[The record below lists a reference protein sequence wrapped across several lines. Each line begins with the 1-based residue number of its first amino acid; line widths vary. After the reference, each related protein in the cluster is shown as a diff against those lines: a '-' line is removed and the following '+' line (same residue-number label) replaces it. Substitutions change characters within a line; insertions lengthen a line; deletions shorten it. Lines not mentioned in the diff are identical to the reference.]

1 MAKTLPISATKSFF
15 LPVRNTVVKAIGL
28 AGAAATS
35 VIEFFDGEIDAIA
48 TWELINNG
56 TGYNVGDLVTL
67 VAGENGSSES
77 RAIFRVLV
85 IDNSSA
91 SSSISSSPSS
101 STSSSPSLSP
111 SSSASHSPSNSMSR
125 SSSVSSSPSSSPSVS
140 ASSSPSRS
148 VSSSPS
154 ASLSPSTSV
163 SSSPSASLSPST
175 SISSSPS
182 LSISSSASRSISSSP
197 SPSAGAGEITS
208 IEMIYAGGGY
218 TAGNTYAT
226 TTNGSGTG
234 ATIKVLTVSDVGISF
249 GKLQCVAN
257 ESASPMVFG
266 AEGTLI
272 TKGISVRI
280 SGTNA
285 LGHITYG

>member
-1 MAKTLPISATKSFF
+1 MAKSLPISATKSFF
-15 LPVRNTVVKAIGL
+15 LPVRNTVVKAVGL

-48 TWELINNG
+48 TWTLINNG

-77 RAIFRVLV
+77 RAIFRVRV

-91 SSSISSSPSS
+91 SSSVSASPSISLSASPSSSPSS
-101 STSSSPSLSP
+101 SVSS
-111 SSSASHSPSNSMSR
+111 SPSNSMSR
-125 SSSVSSSPSSSPSVS
+125 SSSVSSSPSSSRSVS

-154 ASLSPSTSV
+154 SSLSV
-163 SSSPSASLSPST
+163 SSSVSASPSASVSPST
-175 SISSSPS
+175 SISASPS
-182 LSISSSASRSISSSP
+182 SSISSSASSSLSGSP

-208 IEMIYAGGGY
+208 IELIYAGGGY

-226 TTNGSGTG
+226 TTNGSGVS
-234 ATIKVLTVSDVGISF
+234 ATIKVDTVSDVGVSF
-249 GKLQCVAN
+249 AKLQCVAN
-257 ESASPMVFG
+257 TSAAPLEFG
-266 AEGTLI
+266 SSGCLT
-272 TKGISVRI
+272 TKGVSVRI
-280 SGTNA
+280 SGSSA
-285 LGHITYG
+285 KGHIAYE